1 MKRIEALLKQ
11 KEKSILSLFLT
22 AGYPEKES
30 LLEWV
35 PVLEKE
41 GVDFIEVGIPFS
53 DPLADGQ
60 TIQDAST
67 IALENG
73 MDLNLI
79 FEQIKTIRETSNL
92 PIILMGYLNPILA
105 FGMNAFLDQCI
116 ANDIDGIIIPDLPA
130 EAYQRDYAKLF
141 APPNLSM
148 IFLATPL
155 TDQERLKEITRLSS
169 PFVYYMST
177 ASTTGKA
184 KNYTVE
190 QIREF
195 QRFQSNFPNQKAML
209 GFGIHNQRNFKT
221 ANYYFSG
228 GIIGSAFIRKQKNKA
243 EAIAFIRSL
252 SSPSSV

>member
-1 MKRIEALLKQ
+1 
-11 KEKSILSLFLT
+11 
-22 AGYPEKES
+22 
-30 LLEWV
+30 
-35 PVLEKE
+35 
-41 GVDFIEVGIPFS
+41 
-53 DPLADGQ
+53 
-60 TIQDAST
+60 
-67 IALENG
+67 

-79 FEQIKTIRETSNL
+79 FEQIKTICETSNL

-116 ANDIDGIIIPDLPA
+116 ANEIDGIIIPDLPV

-184 KNYTVE
+184 KDYTVE

-195 QRFQSNFPNQKAML
+195 QRFQSNFPNQK
-209 GFGIHNQRNFKT
+209 
-221 ANYYFSG
+221 
-228 GIIGSAFIRKQKNKA
+228 
-243 EAIAFIRSL
+243 EC
-252 SSPSSV
+252 